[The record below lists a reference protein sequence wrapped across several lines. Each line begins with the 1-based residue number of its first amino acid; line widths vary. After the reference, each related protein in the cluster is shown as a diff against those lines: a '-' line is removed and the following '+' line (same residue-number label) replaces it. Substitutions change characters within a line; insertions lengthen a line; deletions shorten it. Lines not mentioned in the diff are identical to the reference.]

1 MPIQATST
9 VPSPRTGSGAPP
21 PSSFP
26 LTVHLQKKNPARAAE
41 QPPHPVVSQA
51 ASGNG
56 GLPEPVFPH
65 RPALL
70 TNDPWPGDGQRHW
83 TPGQIYHAMRGWAF
97 PFVKSRLLPG
107 DFHPI
112 VAYLFTEYKCNL
124 DCHYCFSFD
133 NRVKGMTEEL
143 ARASIDWLHSTT
155 CRVLALMGGE
165 VLLRPKFVHKLVDYA
180 ASKGF
185 FIYIPTNG
193 RLLQPHVIDR
203 LADAGV
209 ATFNLAVDAVDEK
222 PGLPKA
228 LNPIRSYFEYLIKKQ
243 YRYGYTVF
251 FNINICR
258 NNLDDVKELTEIAHA
273 NGISTDYH
281 INEMPLLEQSHFK
294 HLEDNPTYIR
304 PQDHAAVDDVLDW
317 LIDKQR
323 SGYGMTNSVERIAQM
338 KQFMRGDLEP
348 WNCRAGQ
355 NTVIIRVDGTLAPCF
370 PMYSATYDWGVVGA
384 HKFETS
390 QLRDMKQSCERH
402 CFSTLNHIVGYCYND
417 RRVIQWLIRQARH
430 GFQGIRG
437 NFE

>member
-1 MPIQATST
+1 MPIQSST
-9 VPSPRTGSGAPP
+9 IDPDRSGTAAPP
-21 PSSFP
+21 ASFP
-26 LTVHLQKKNPARAAE
+26 LTVHLQKNPARPPGLPPTVVPRAA
-41 QPPHPVVSQA
+41 
-51 ASGNG
+51 GYG
-56 GLPEPVFPH
+56 GLPEPAFPH
-65 RPALL
+65 RPELL
-70 TNDPWPGDGQRHW
+70 TNDPWPGDGERHW
-83 TPGQIYHAMRGWAF
+83 TPRQIYHAMRGWAF
-97 PFVKSRLLPG
+97 PYLKSRVLPG

-124 DCHYCFSFD
+124 DCHYCYSFD
-133 NRVKGMTEEL
+133 NRVKGMSEEL
-143 ARASIDWLHSTT
+143 AKASIDWLHAST

-180 ASKGF
+180 ARKGF
-185 FIYIPTNG
+185 WIYIPTNG

-209 ATFNLAVDAVDEK
+209 ATFNLAVDAVDET

-228 LNPIRSYFEYLIKKQ
+228 LNPIRPYFEYLLKKQ
-243 YRYGYTVF
+243 YRYGYTIF
-251 FNINICR
+251 LNINICR
-258 NNLDDVKELTEIAHA
+258 NNLADVKELTEIAYA

-294 HLEDNPTYIR
+294 HLENNPTYIR
-304 PQDHAAVDDVLDW
+304 SEDHAAVDEVLDW

-323 SGYGMTNSVERIAQM
+323 SGYRMTNSIERLAQM
-338 KQFMRGDLEP
+338 KQFMRGELEP

-370 PMYSATYDWGVVGA
+370 PMYSATYDWGVVGSP
-384 HKFETS
+384 KFERS
-390 QLRDMKQSCERH
+390 QLQEMKQSCERH

-430 GFQGIRG
+430 GFQGIQG